1 MPPHSVRLIRV
12 RNPAKVT
19 ALIHKT
25 ITLLGRPA
33 VYFSKK
39 PTRGPAAGLAANR
52 YHQNS
57 WETHMPRNFAIRLR
71 CPNGDADSW
80 VTLSNREESL
90 EQILQQ
96 TWEFKCREHG
106 LQQGIPQ
113 EAMEVAP
120 IDDPQSSQNAPP
132 SLAIPFPTTPEKK
145 IPRSGERIP
154 MRVPVV
160 IYGFAGKG
168 GAFHEDTETV
178 LVNPSGALVTLKVKL
193 ALGDT
198 VFLIH
203 KSSGQEQEVRVAY
216 LDPYSDRETRVGLA
230 FKQPIFDLW
239 KKSRK
244 KPRIP
249 KTLRVIVKGTDPKGH
264 PFVQSAYTVD
274 LSEDGA
280 RLDGI
285 GFLTSPGQTIEVRR
299 RWRKARF
306 RVVWIGHV
314 GTSESN
320 QVGVYRLQSE
330 KDIWRVDLPET
341 AAVPSPQS
349 PKPEKK

>member
-1 MPPHSVRLIRV
+1 ML
-12 RNPAKVT
+12 
-19 ALIHKT
+19 
-25 ITLLGRPA
+25 
-33 VYFSKK
+33 
-39 PTRGPAAGLAANR
+39 
-52 YHQNS
+52 
-57 WETHMPRNFAIRLR
+57 RNFAIRLR
-71 CPNGDADSW
+71 CPHGDADSW
-80 VTLSNREESL
+80 VTLSNREETF
-90 EQILQQ
+90 EQVLQQ

-106 LQQGIPQ
+106 PQQGIPK
-113 EAMEVAP
+113 EVLEVAP
-120 IDDPQSSQNAPP
+120 LDDPCPSQNT
-132 SLAIPFPTTPEKK
+132 SSSYAIPFPGSPSKK
-145 IPRSGERIP
+145 IPRSGERLS

-168 GAFHEDTETV
+168 GAFHEDAETI
-178 LVNPSGALVTLKVKL
+178 LVNPSGALVTLKAKL

-203 KSSGQEQEVRVAY
+203 KSSRQEQEVRVVY
-216 LDPYSDRETRVGLA
+216 LDAYTERETRVGLA
-230 FKQPIFDLW
+230 FKQPISDFW

-264 PFVQSAYTVD
+264 PFAQSAYTVD
-274 LSEDGA
+274 LSQDGA

-285 GFLTSPGQTIEVRR
+285 GFLTSPCQTIVVRR

-330 KDIWRVDLPET
+330 RDIWRVELPET
-341 AAVPSPQS
+341 PAVPSPQTS
-349 PKPEKK
+349 KPPKK

>member
-1 MPPHSVRLIRV
+1 
-12 RNPAKVT
+12 
-19 ALIHKT
+19 
-25 ITLLGRPA
+25 
-33 VYFSKK
+33 
-39 PTRGPAAGLAANR
+39 
-52 YHQNS
+52 
-57 WETHMPRNFAIRLR
+57 MPRNFAIRLR
-71 CPNGDADSW
+71 CPHGDSDSW

-113 EAMEVAP
+113 EVMEVAP
-120 IDDPQSSQNAPP
+120 LDDPRHSQISQPTFAV
-132 SLAIPFPTTPEKK
+132 PFPNAPEKK
-145 IPRSGERIP
+145 IPRSGERVP

-178 LVNPSGALVTLKVKL
+178 IVNPSGALVTLKTKL

-203 KSSGQEQEVRVAY
+203 KSSREEQEVRVVY
-216 LDPYSDRETRVGLA
+216 LDAYSDRETRVGLA
-230 FKQPIFDLW
+230 FKQPISDFW
-239 KKSRK
+239 KKNRK
-244 KPRIP
+244 KPRLP
-249 KTLRVIVKGTDPKGH
+249 KTLRVIVKGTDPNGH

-274 LSEDGA
+274 LSQDGA

-299 RWRKARF
+299 LWRKARF
-306 RVVWIGHV
+306 RVVWIGQV
-314 GTSESN
+314 GTTESN
-320 QVGVYRLQSE
+320 QVGVLRLDSE
-330 KDIWRVDLPET
+330 KDIWRVELPKT
-341 AAVPSPQS
+341 AAAPPAQS
-349 PKPEKK
+349 PKPPKN

>member
-1 MPPHSVRLIRV
+1 
-12 RNPAKVT
+12 
-19 ALIHKT
+19 
-25 ITLLGRPA
+25 
-33 VYFSKK
+33 
-39 PTRGPAAGLAANR
+39 
-52 YHQNS
+52 
-57 WETHMPRNFAIRLR
+57 MPRNFAVRLS
-71 CPNGDADSW
+71 CPHGDSDSW
-80 VTLSNREESL
+80 VTISHREESL

-96 TWEFKCREHG
+96 TWDFKCREHG
-106 LQQGIPQ
+106 PQQGIPE

-120 IDDPQSSQNAPP
+120 LDDLQPPPAPV
-132 SLAIPFPTTPEKK
+132 SFAVPFPATPAKK
-145 IPRSGERIP
+145 TPRSSERIS

-168 GAFHEDTETV
+168 GAFHEDAETV
-178 LVNPSGALVTLKVKL
+178 LVNSSGALVTLKAKL

-203 KSSGQEQEVRVAY
+203 KSSRQEQEVRVVY
-216 LDPYSDRETRVGLA
+216 LDAYSDRETRVGLA
-230 FKQPIFDLW
+230 FKKPISDFW
-239 KKSRK
+239 KKKRK
-244 KPRIP
+244 KPRVP
-249 KTLRVIVKGTDPKGH
+249 KTLRVIVKGIDPKGH
-264 PFVQSAYTVD
+264 PFAQSAYTVD

-320 QVGVYRLQSE
+320 QVGVVGLQSE
-330 KDIWRVDLPET
+330 KNIWRVELPKT
-341 AAVPSPQS
+341 PAAQPAQDSKPS
-349 PKPEKK
+349 KE

>member
-19 ALIHKT
+19 ALIHKML
-25 ITLLGRPA
+25 TLLLPA
-33 VYFSKK
+33 VYFSRK
-39 PTRGPAAGLAANR
+39 PTCGPAAGLAANR

-132 SLAIPFPTTPEKK
+132 SLAIPFPATPEKK

-154 MRVPVV
+154 MRVPVS
-160 IYGFAGKG
+160 
-168 GAFHEDTETV
+168 HSQEQR
-178 LVNPSGALVTLKVKL
+178 SGAGGPRRLPRPLL
-193 ALGDT
+193 RPRNSRRLGLQT
-198 VFLIH
+198 
-203 KSSGQEQEVRVAY
+203 
-216 LDPYSDRETRVGLA
+216 T
-230 FKQPIFDLW
+230 DLQLLE
-239 KKSRK
+239 KKSQEPSHSQNS
-244 KPRIP
+244 PRH
-249 KTLRVIVKGTDPKGH
+249 RQRH
-264 PFVQSAYTVD
+264 
-274 LSEDGA
+274 
-280 RLDGI
+280 
-285 GFLTSPGQTIEVRR
+285 
-299 RWRKARF
+299 
-306 RVVWIGHV
+306 
-314 GTSESN
+314 
-320 QVGVYRLQSE
+320 
-330 KDIWRVDLPET
+330 
-341 AAVPSPQS
+341 
-349 PKPEKK
+349 

>member
-1 MPPHSVRLIRV
+1 
-12 RNPAKVT
+12 
-19 ALIHKT
+19 
-25 ITLLGRPA
+25 
-33 VYFSKK
+33 
-39 PTRGPAAGLAANR
+39 
-52 YHQNS
+52 
-57 WETHMPRNFAIRLR
+57 MPRNFAIRLR
-71 CPNGDADSW
+71 CPKGDSDSW

-96 TWEFKCREHG
+96 SWEFKCREHG
-106 LQQGIPQ
+106 PQQGIPQ

-120 IDDPQSSQNAPP
+120 IDDPQPEPKSAASF
-132 SLAIPFPTTPEKK
+132 AIPFPATPAKK
-145 IPRSGERIP
+145 SPRSSERIP

-168 GAFHEDTETV
+168 GAFHEDAETV
-178 LVNPSGALVTLKVKL
+178 LVNSSGALVTLKAKL

-203 KSSGQEQEVRVAY
+203 KSSRQEQEVRVVY
-216 LDPYSDRETRVGLA
+216 LDAYSDRETRVGLA
-230 FKQPIFDLW
+230 FKKPISDFW
-239 KKSRK
+239 KKKRK
-244 KPRIP
+244 KPRVP
-249 KTLRVIVKGTDPKGH
+249 KTLRVIVKGIDPKGH
-264 PFVQSAYTVD
+264 PFAQSAYTVD

-320 QVGVYRLQSE
+320 QVGVVGLQSE
-330 KDIWRVDLPET
+330 KNIWRVQLPKT
-341 AAVPSPQS
+341 PAAQPAED
-349 PKPEKK
+349 PKTSKK